1 MSIESYSEHSLSQGS
16 DSKAICYLTVLYE
29 DETFHGVGI
38 DSNITLASIKALV
51 SSIKKAKLIM
61 IRLILFFIL
70 LSLNLS
76 YSADYSVNQF
86 IEELLSSHKQKKILQ
101 LKKDVTQNE
110 YKQSKGVT
118 DWSIDSGVSLSR
130 SEPTSSSSFVA
141 DYVESTH
148 ILLD

>member
-1 MSIESYSEHSLSQGS
+1 
-16 DSKAICYLTVLYE
+16 
-29 DETFHGVGI
+29 
-38 DSNITLASIKALV
+38 
-51 SSIKKAKLIM
+51 M

-110 YKQSKGVT
+110 YKQSKGSLIGPLIRVLAYL
-118 DWSIDSGVSLSR
+118 DLSR
-130 SEPTSSSSFVA
+130 HQA
-141 DYVESTH
+141 H
-148 ILLD
+148 LL